1 MQTSTSRWSGI
12 QNAGIPLITVGYLV
26 VIALNLWTLQLG
38 PATVVYDLSLL
49 PYGGLLSIIVF
60 DSWGTVGG
68 LLGVILF
75 YGVVVYGTVEKRRL
89 EVSLYLLFST
99 ILLATVAGLIYD
111 RFFDNTKFLGTVL
124 IAAGASTVAEA
135 GLAAVI
141 VLLLAAI
148 LRIFSRWRSGE
159 KASLIV
165 KKWAYLDIS
174 FLLLALTFI
183 FVSQPFYIPTIAYNW
198 RGHELA
204 FALGVTATVFYVAI
218 RRNGQIWENQ
228 KGLARAR
235 YGQKNS

>member
-1 MQTSTSRWSGI
+1 VQTSTSRGSGI
-12 QNAGIPLITVGYLV
+12 QNVGIPLIIVGYLV

-38 PATVVYDLSLL
+38 PATVVYHLSLL

-68 LLGVILF
+68 LLGIILF

-99 ILLATVAGLIYD
+99 ILFATIAGLIYD
-111 RFFDNTKFLGTVL
+111 RFFDNTKFLGTLL

-135 GLAAVI
+135 GMGAVI

-165 KKWAYLDIS
+165 KKWAYLDVS
-174 FLLLALTFI
+174 FLILALTFV
-183 FVSQPFYIPTIAYNW
+183 FVLQPFYIPTTAYNW
-198 RGHELA
+198 RSHELA
-204 FALGVTATVFYVAI
+204 FALGVIATMFYATI
-218 RRNGQIWENQ
+218 RRNGQVWEDQ
-228 KGLARAR
+228 EGLAHVR
-235 YGQKNS
+235 